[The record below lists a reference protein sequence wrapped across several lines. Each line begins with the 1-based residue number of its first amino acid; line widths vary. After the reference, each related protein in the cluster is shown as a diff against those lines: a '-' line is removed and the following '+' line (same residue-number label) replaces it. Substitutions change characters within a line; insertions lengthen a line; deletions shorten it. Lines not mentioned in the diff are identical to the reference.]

1 MSGTDHRHIMSENER
16 KKILDDIHVG
26 IWRIEETPGEPERM
40 FGDEKMYAIL
50 GAAPETE
57 PEELYRHWHSRI
69 EPLYRAYVDNAV
81 NRLITTGEPTEV
93 EYIWNHPQRGRTV
106 VRCDA
111 TLSSPL
117 GSGKIGMLGMHR
129 DITDKLIG
137 RSWEDENHHIVDH
150 YKMSLCGRYLFRAY
164 EDIFFVDRIAGT
176 LHPVAYGRGLALSI
190 EDSWDI
196 RTAIDKCVPPAD
208 QEKVHSLFSGES
220 MEKIAT
226 GSGSLG
232 ADFRRL
238 NVQGSY
244 DWVRGTL
251 YPVPINGIDELM
263 FVVQDIKNE
272 QQLKALRAEKED
284 VLHSIIHPR
293 AAIYEWNTGADRLQ
307 VLKRDLQR
315 MPCSSEGE
323 SVSLPEFVKQ
333 LCGHYVDA
341 SEQTKARAFLTC
353 ENMSRCVAERRRRSI
368 ILLLDAEKHRYNWIK
383 LSMLPSSLSGTKV
396 YLVLEMMDRKE
407 GLYPIL
413 ESYVQEMTDHCYC
426 IDLKTDYFF
435 RFIGDEESYAMPPE
449 EGNHYTREMESY
461 VDRFVVEEER
471 EKIKEQMHPEYI
483 LRMLET
489 KPEYS
494 FEESIIAERGEI
506 RKKRLTFSPLHQS
519 KGYVLLQSIDIT
531 ELSRKD
537 KMLEAAQRQS
547 VTDPL
552 TQLYNRRGGEGKIR
566 EALKEARENAAMI
579 MLDLNRF
586 KEVNDRFGHP
596 MGDWV
601 LQEAARILRDS
612 FRTGDIIFRH
622 GGDEFAVFLK
632 NMSSREDIHQVLD
645 RLMTNMRIVCEK
657 NGSKFVVTASV
668 GAAFYNGQSYEELYR
683 QADTALYRA
692 KGRGVYSLYKEDEW
706 K

>member
-111 TLSSPL
+111 TLSSPRE
-117 GSGKIGMLGMHR
+117 SGKIGMLGMHR
-129 DITDKLIG
+129 DITDKLIS
-137 RSWEDENHHIVDH
+137 RNWEDENHHIVDH
-150 YKMSLCGRYLFRAY
+150 YKMSLCGRYLFRTY
-164 EDIFFVDRIAGT
+164 EDIFFVDRTAGT
-176 LHPVAYGRGLALSI
+176 LHPVAYGRGPALTI
-190 EDSWDI
+190 EDSWEI
-196 RTAIDKCVPPAD
+196 RTVIDKCVPPAD
-208 QEKVHSLFSGES
+208 QEKVDSLFSQES
-220 MEKIAT
+220 MEKIAA
-226 GSGSLG
+226 GSSAVG

-238 NVQGSY
+238 NIQGSY
-244 DWVRGTL
+244 DWVRGSL
-251 YPVPINGIDELM
+251 YPVPINGMDELM
-263 FVVQDIKNE
+263 FVVQDIGNE

-293 AAIYEWNTGADRLQ
+293 AAIYEWNTGSDRLQ
-307 VLKRDLQR
+307 VLKHDLQR
-315 MPCSSEGE
+315 LPRASEGE
-323 SVSLPEFVKQ
+323 GVPLPEFVKK
-333 LCGHYVDA
+333 LCEHYVDA
-341 SEQTKARAFLTC
+341 SEQAKARAFLTR
-353 ENMSRCVAERRRRSI
+353 ENMGRCAAERRKRSV
-368 ILLLDAEKHRYNWIK
+368 ILLLDAENHRYNWIRV
-383 LSMLPSSLSGTKV
+383 SMLPSSLSGTKV

-413 ESYVQEMTDHCYC
+413 ESYVREMTDHCYC

-435 RFIGDEESYAMPPE
+435 RFVGDEESYGTPPE
-449 EGNHYTREMESY
+449 EGNCYTQEMERY
-461 VDRFVVEEER
+461 VDRYVVEEER
-471 EKIKEQMHPEYI
+471 EKTKERMRPEYI

-494 FEESIIAERGEI
+494 FEETVIAGRGET
-506 RKKRLTFSPLHQS
+506 RKKRLTFTPLHQS
-519 KGYVLLQSIDIT
+519 KGYVLLQRIDIT

-537 KMLEAAQRQS
+537 KMLETAQRLS

-552 TQLYNRRGGEGKIR
+552 TQLYNRRGGEREIR
-566 EALKEARENAAMI
+566 EALKETRKNAVMI
-579 MLDLNRF
+579 MLDLNHF
-586 KEVNDRFGHP
+586 KEVNDRLGHP

-601 LQEAARILRDS
+601 LQEAARKLREC
-612 FRTGDIIFRH
+612 FRTGDIIFRL
-622 GGDEFAVFLK
+622 GGDEFVVFLK
-632 NMSSREDIHQVLD
+632 SMAHREDISPVLD
-645 RLMTNMRIVCEK
+645 RLVTKMRLVCEK
-657 NGSKFVVTASV
+657 DGHTVTVTASV
-668 GAAFYNGQSYEELYR
+668 GAAFYSGQSYEELYR

-692 KGRGVYSLYKEDEW
+692 KGKTGYSLFGENE
-706 K
+706 